1 MLSQERNMTPIFHKN
16 QEHPPLPK
24 RKRVDSMGN
33 NRKRMFFKKGDASML
48 FCKGITEEA
57 ARVFENS
64 MRDTAKK
71 LGVTIEGN
79 FIITQGK

>member
-1 MLSQERNMTPIFHKN
+1 MTPILHRN

-33 NRKRMFFKKGDASML
+33 NRKRIFYKKNDASILLARNVPENACMFFIES
-48 FCKGITEEA
+48 I
-57 ARVFENS
+57 
-64 MRDTAKK
+64 RDTAKK
-71 LGVTIEGN
+71 LGINIEGN

>member
-1 MLSQERNMTPIFHKN
+1 MTAIYVRN

-24 RKRVDSMGN
+24 RKRVDAQGN

-57 ARVFENS
+57 ARAFENS